1 MSTAL
6 VPTRRRRLTPQTPCV
21 ASAGSLAGPHN
32 VSPGELSAYIQQLE
46 QACLD
51 NPRSADLR
59 TCLGMAH
66 AVNYDVYKSMDALED
81 ARAVDPENFW
91 AQLKYA
97 ELHYRL
103 RALNRAEEETRRAAD
118 LAAQPV
124 AAGGRP
130 QADEGDP
137 GAAAHGRPQRPL
149 DEAADGADARVF
161 GDGRRGVR
169 DYDVEMKWKFFIGS
183 CIIVAGVL
191 IKFGAPIVPVAIGIA
206 GAAFITWKKLQR
218 E

>member
-6 VPTRRRRLTPQTPCV
+6 VINTTRLEPQAQP
-21 ASAGSLAGPHN
+21 SLPPVPWRDVHN
-32 VSPGELSAYIQQLE
+32 VSPAELTAYIRQLE

-103 RALNRAEEETRRAAD
+103 RALNKAEEETRLAME
-118 LAAQPV
+118 LAANPLQLALARKQMKEIRELQHTAVRNVHWTKPLTTPTLVFSAMV
-124 AAGGRP
+124 AA
-130 QADEGDP
+130 
-137 GAAAHGRPQRPL
+137 
-149 DEAADGADARVF
+149 VF
-161 GDGRRGVR
+161 VF
-169 DYDVEMKWKFFIGS
+169 MMWK
-183 CIIVAGVL
+183 
-191 IKFGAPIVPVAIGIA
+191 
-206 GAAFITWKKLQR
+206 
-218 E
+218 

>member
-6 VPTRRRRLTPQTPCV
+6 VTNSTRLAPQAQP
-21 ASAGSLAGPHN
+21 SLPPVPWRDVHN
-32 VSPGELSAYIQQLE
+32 VSPAELTAYIRQLE

-97 ELHYRL
+97 ELHYRI
-103 RALNRAEEETRRAAD
+103 RALNRAEEETRRAAE
-118 LAAQPV
+118 LAANPLQLALARKQMKEIRELQHTAVRNVHWTKPLTTPTLVFSAMV
-124 AAGGRP
+124 AA
-130 QADEGDP
+130 
-137 GAAAHGRPQRPL
+137 
-149 DEAADGADARVF
+149 VF
-161 GDGRRGVR
+161 VF
-169 DYDVEMKWKFFIGS
+169 MMWK
-183 CIIVAGVL
+183 
-191 IKFGAPIVPVAIGIA
+191 
-206 GAAFITWKKLQR
+206 
-218 E
+218 